1 MGRVGVSLEL
11 VLLNDQYVYLLLI
24 GFQCRTCNRA
34 FDCVGKCSL
43 LVCGAW
49 YGLSA
54 DVSCEVSHSLS
65 QRGLIWPFTS
75 HYSWNPNGGS
85 AFFFLSH
92 PVTVYVCIY
101 MCVRE
106 RESLFNPYIAD
117 LVSMS
122 SLPHVA
128 HLYVCRLKAEDPT
141 LWQIIS
147 SFILR
152 GKTRKTFLTT
162 LTCIKNIKNTP
173 VSCLVV
179 PALSR
184 IRAGCDPDW
193 MLILF
198 SARFTHGWLYS
209 VTLLCL
215 HHSVIRKRR

>member
-1 MGRVGVSLEL
+1 MFL
-11 VLLNDQYVYLLLI
+11 
-24 GFQCRTCNRA
+24 T
-34 FDCVGKCSL
+34 
-43 LVCGAW
+43 
-49 YGLSA
+49 GLW
-54 DVSCEVSHSLS
+54 
-65 QRGLIWPFTS
+65 GLIWAQCRCDLWGQQQS
-75 HYSWNPNGGS
+75 VS
-85 AFFFLSH
+85 AWPHMAFYFRFFLESQWGLCVLFLSH

-101 MCVRE
+101 VCVRE

-128 HLYVCRLKAEDPT
+128 HLYVCRPKAEDPT

-152 GKTRKTFLTT
+152 GKTTKTFLTT

-198 SARFTHGWLYS
+198 SARFTHG
-209 VTLLCL
+209 
-215 HHSVIRKRR
+215 